1 MIAQNLSAKKMK
13 FFFKKQLDF
22 EEKFGSEE
30 TVTAV
35 KQRALQ
41 YVEARAALT

>member
-1 MIAQNLSAKKMK
+1 MK

-22 EEKFGSEE
+22 EQKHGNDE
-30 TVTAV
+30 TVAAV
-35 KQRALQ
+35 KQKALD